1 MSIEEEIFKKDNID
15 FNKLKEY
22 GFKLV
27 NNNYVFESNI
37 NFDFKAIISIDLK
50 GNISG
55 KVIDIE
61 TNLEYSN
68 IRLNNPGSYALKI
81 KNEYELLLL
90 DILNNCGTINPFI
103 FEQSNR
109 IAKYIKDK
117 YQVNPEFLWD
127 KTPDCG
133 VFRNKDTN
141 KWFGI
146 IMQIDRSK
154 LMNQKGLVE
163 VINVKINDLVD
174 DYVDNKS
181 IFKAYHMNKKSWI
194 TIILDESLKDC
205 DIIKLID
212 KSHDLVNG

>member
-1 MSIEEEIFKKDNID
+1 MSIEEEVFKKYKVD
-15 FNKLKEY
+15 FSKLEKY
-22 GFKLV
+22 GFKLID
-27 NNNYVFESNI
+27 NNFIYESI
-37 NFDFKAIISIDLK
+37 LDSDFKVTITVLDN

-55 KVIDIE
+55 KIIDLE
-61 TNLEYSN
+61 TNLEYLN
-68 IRLNNPGSYALKI
+68 FRLTNPGSYALKI
-81 KNEYELLLL
+81 KNEYELLLR
-90 DILNNCGTINPFI
+90 DIADKCFI
-103 FEQSNR
+103 PKLFLFEQSNR

-117 YQVNPEFLWD
+117 YQINPEFLWD

-154 LMNQKGLVE
+154 LMSDEGLVE
-163 VINVKINDLVD
+163 VINVKIDDLVD
-174 DYVDNKS
+174 EYVNDKN

-212 KSHDLVNG
+212 KSYDLVNR